1 MSLLQ
6 DLLKEVPLSSVL
18 RERVAL
24 AEDKFERA
32 SKEIDGY
39 RQRIA
44 ALEREN
50 EELRAQIPSGPP
62 NIDADTDR
70 VLVTI
75 FRAEDME
82 DRDIGI
88 MARKLSMER
97 GILQYHLDRLKE
109 AGLADVTGG
118 NYLHGHVYWGLTPKG
133 RQHVVEGKL
142 NS

>member
-6 DLLKEVPLSSVL
+6 ELLKEVPLSSVL

-62 NIDADTDR
+62 SIDADTAR

-75 FRAEDME
+75 FRAADME

-97 GILQYHLDRLKE
+97 GVLQYYLDRLKE

-142 NS
+142 IS